1 MVIFDK
7 LVTERRPTIG
17 SVPPR
22 RGLPPFGRAPCLPW
36 QDSHLFA
43 GEGCSASPLS
53 ITRKDRPTPGVRL
66 PCTRGRNY
74 NGERATAMVDTSQ
87 STGSA
92 RIILAYPKAQSRE
105 RRRGAVGAAA
115 VFSIHPATSH
125 LRAGERPVLS
135 GAAHRRHP
143 ALR

>member
-74 NGERATAMVDTSQ
+74 MVNEQLPWLTPLSQ
-87 STGSA
+87 QDRPGLFWRIQRRKVESA
-92 RIILAYPKAQSRE
+92 EEAP
-105 RRRGAVGAAA
+105 
-115 VFSIHPATSH
+115 
-125 LRAGERPVLS
+125 
-135 GAAHRRHP
+135 
-143 ALR
+143 